1 MQGKYIY
8 DPLGVIYGVGPWNFP
23 FNQILRAAVPNIMAG
38 NTQVYKHASN
48 VPMCAEQIEKWFLAA
63 GFPVGVYQNLFIKSS
78 QSELIMAH
86 KHVRGVNLTGGE

>member
-48 VPMCAEQIEKWFLAA
+48 VPMCAKQIEDWRHEQA
-63 GFPVGVYQNLFIKSS
+63 IKKT
-78 QSELIMAH
+78 EERHPDLL
-86 KHVRGVNLTGGE
+86 KD